1 MTNIDRLAVTLIV
14 IFSLIIAIG
23 VGSEQLCGV
32 QCPINTGPRV
42 RDFSWQDQ
50 AIGGTDTAFVLSFDR
65 PMDPQGVADN
75 LVIDPPLP
83 GKFSWAG
90 KRLAYT
96 LLHPAPYGESYT
108 INLRGAQERFAAL
121 GKLGRTMQPFSAEFR
136 TRDRAF
142 AYIGTDEATQEKG
155 RLVLYNW
162 TREEKRIL
170 TPPNLVVLDFQ
181 VYPKGEAILLSAVD
195 RNRPMEGIQDSQLY
209 RVETGLNGSV
219 NPPEGEDTETFV
231 PAIELLLD
239 NTDYQN
245 LQFQLAA
252 DGQEIAVQR
261 VNRQNPADFG
271 LWLVEAGKTPKPLQ
285 VAGGDF
291 AIAPDGKTLAMPQ
304 GKGVAIYSLED
315 VQQEPLD
322 FLPRFGQVVT
332 FSPDGTAA
340 VLVDFNSDNLELRYV
355 RSLYLVDN
363 RSQEKKLLDTDG
375 SILDCAF
382 DPTQTSLYCLV
393 TELVKGT
400 DYQERPYF
408 AEIKLKTGEVNRLAQ
423 LNQFQDINISM
434 APDGLG
440 LLFSQVITDLSDD
453 QEPYFRT
460 TSGEAIAGGQLW
472 LLVPGATPDQT
483 KLEALPFA
491 GVYPRWLP

>member
-1 MTNIDRLAVTLIV
+1 MTKIDRLALTLILL
-14 IFSLIIAIG
+14 FSLIIAIG
-23 VGSEQLCGV
+23 VGGEQLCGV

-42 RDFSWQDQ
+42 REFSWQDK
-50 AIGGTDTAFVLSFDR
+50 AIGGSDTAFIMSFDR
-65 PMDPQGVADN
+65 PMDAQGVADN

-136 TRDRAF
+136 TRDRAL
-142 AYIGTDEATQEKG
+142 AYIGTDEAAKEKG

-162 TREEKRIL
+162 TRDEKRVL

-195 RNRPMEGIQDSQLY
+195 RNRPSEGVQDSQLY
-209 RVETGLNGSV
+209 RVETGLGDPSA
-219 NPPEGEDTETFV
+219 EDKSEEFV
-231 PAIELLLD
+231 PAIELVLD

-271 LWLVEAGKTPKPLQ
+271 LWLVQPGKAPQPLQ

-304 GKGVAIYSLED
+304 GKGVAIYSLEN
-315 VQQEPLD
+315 VQEEPLD

-332 FSPDGTAA
+332 FSPDGTEA
-340 VLVDFNSDNLELRYV
+340 VMVDFNSDNLELRYV

-363 RSQEKKLLDTDG
+363 RNQEKKLLDTDG

-382 DPTQTSLYCLV
+382 DPTQTNLYCLV
-393 TELVKGT
+393 TELLKGAE
-400 DYQERPYF
+400 YKEQPYF
-408 AEIKLKTGEVNRLAQ
+408 VEINLESGQVNRLAQ

-440 LLFSQVITDLSDD
+440 LLFSQVITDVTDD
-453 QEPYFRT
+453 KEPYFRT

>member
-1 MTNIDRLAVTLIV
+1 
-14 IFSLIIAIG
+14 
-23 VGSEQLCGV
+23 
-32 QCPINTGPRV
+32 V
-42 RDFSWQDQ
+42 REFSWQDK
-50 AIGGTDTAFVLSFDR
+50 AIGGSDTAFIMSFDR
-65 PMDPQGVADN
+65 PMDAQGVADN

-136 TRDRAF
+136 TRDRAL
-142 AYIGTDEATQEKG
+142 AYIGTDEAAKEKG

-162 TREEKRIL
+162 TRDEKRVL

-195 RNRPMEGIQDSQLY
+195 RNRPSEGVQDSQLY
-209 RVETGLNGSV
+209 RVETGLGDPSA
-219 NPPEGEDTETFV
+219 EDKSEEFV
-231 PAIELLLD
+231 PAIELVLD

-271 LWLVEAGKTPKPLQ
+271 LWLVQPGKAPQPLQ

-304 GKGVAIYSLED
+304 GKGVAIYSLEN
-315 VQQEPLD
+315 VQEEPLD

-332 FSPDGTAA
+332 FSPDGTEA
-340 VLVDFNSDNLELRYV
+340 VMVDFNSDNLELRYV

-363 RSQEKKLLDTDG
+363 RNQEKKLLDTDG

-382 DPTQTSLYCLV
+382 DPTQTNLYCLV
-393 TELVKGT
+393 TELLKGAE
-400 DYQERPYF
+400 YKEQPYF
-408 AEIKLKTGEVNRLAQ
+408 VEINLESGQVNRLAQ

-440 LLFSQVITDLSDD
+440 LLFSQVITDVTDD
-453 QEPYFRT
+453 KEPYFRT

>member
-1 MTNIDRLAVTLIV
+1 
-14 IFSLIIAIG
+14 
-23 VGSEQLCGV
+23 
-32 QCPINTGPRV
+32 
-42 RDFSWQDQ
+42 
-50 AIGGTDTAFVLSFDR
+50 
-65 PMDPQGVADN
+65 
-75 LVIDPPLP
+75 
-83 GKFSWAG
+83 
-90 KRLAYT
+90 
-96 LLHPAPYGESYT
+96 
-108 INLRGAQERFAAL
+108 
-121 GKLGRTMQPFSAEFR
+121 
-136 TRDRAF
+136 
-142 AYIGTDEATQEKG
+142 
-155 RLVLYNW
+155 
-162 TREEKRIL
+162 
-170 TPPNLVVLDFQ
+170 
-181 VYPKGEAILLSAVD
+181 
-195 RNRPMEGIQDSQLY
+195 
-209 RVETGLNGSV
+209 VETGLGDPSA
-219 NPPEGEDTETFV
+219 EDKSEEFV
-231 PAIELLLD
+231 PAIELVLD

-271 LWLVEAGKTPKPLQ
+271 LWLVQPGKAPQPLQ

-304 GKGVAIYSLED
+304 GKGVAIYSLEN
-315 VQQEPLD
+315 VQEEPLD

-332 FSPDGTAA
+332 FSPDGTEA
-340 VLVDFNSDNLELRYV
+340 VMVDFNSDNLELRYV

-363 RSQEKKLLDTDG
+363 RNQEKKLLDTDG

-382 DPTQTSLYCLV
+382 DPTQTNLYCLV
-393 TELVKGT
+393 TELLKGAE
-400 DYQERPYF
+400 YKEQPYF
-408 AEIKLKTGEVNRLAQ
+408 VEINLESGQVNRLAQ

-440 LLFSQVITDLSDD
+440 LLFSQVITDVTDD
-453 QEPYFRT
+453 KEPYFRT